1 MNNAS
6 AFFLPVYRGRRMGQD
21 GGMRNTPTA
30 SPMPPA
36 PDAPLAGPV
45 GARLAAR
52 LVVPLAL
59 ALAVA
64 SMALLA
70 PGRARAQPVQGLY
83 MSGGVGLSFQAP
95 YTHDSLPPI
104 DPPPA
109 TRSVAPAPTP
119 APLPTGQAALGYGF
133 AGSGLPM
140 RVELQGAFMN
150 GRASP

>member
-6 AFFLPVYRGRRMGQD
+6 AFFLPVYRRRRMGQD

-36 PDAPLAGPV
+36 SAAPLA
-45 GARLAAR
+45 AS
-52 LVVPLAL
+52 LAL

-109 TRSVAPAPTP
+109 TTSLAPAPTP

>member
-1 MNNAS
+1 MC
-6 AFFLPVYRGRRMGQD
+6 
-21 GGMRNTPTA
+21 NTPTA

-36 PDAPLAGPV
+36 SAAPLA
-45 GARLAAR
+45 AS
-52 LVVPLAL
+52 LAL

-109 TRSVAPAPTP
+109 TRSVAAAPTP